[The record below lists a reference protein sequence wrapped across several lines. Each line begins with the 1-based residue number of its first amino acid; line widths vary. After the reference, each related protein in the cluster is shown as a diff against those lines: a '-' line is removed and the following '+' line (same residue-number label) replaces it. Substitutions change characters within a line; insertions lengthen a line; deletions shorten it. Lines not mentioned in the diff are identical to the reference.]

1 MARAKEVALF
11 GDMWSAEEAL
21 AIGLVNRVL
30 PGSEIDAFVDDWARR
45 LADGPPLALSMT
57 KSLLHASSNASM
69 EQAVEDEARCQALN
83 FSSQDTAEAM
93 DAFKEKRAP
102 VFIGR

>member
-1 MARAKEVALF
+1 
-11 GDMWSAEEAL
+11 
-21 AIGLVNRVL
+21 
-30 PGSEIDAFVDDWARR
+30 

-57 KSLLHASSNASM
+57 KSLLHASANASM

-83 FSSQDTAEAM
+83 FSTKDTAEALS
-93 DAFKEKRAP
+93 AFTEKRAP

>member
-1 MARAKEVALF
+1 
-11 GDMWSAEEAL
+11 MWSGPDAL

-30 PGSEIDAFVDDWARR
+30 PVDEIDAFVEDWARK
-45 LADGPPLALSMT
+45 LTAGPPLALSMT
-57 KSLLHASSNASM
+57 KSLLHASSMASM

-83 FSSQDTAEAM
+83 FSSEDTAEAM
-93 DAFKEKRAP
+93 AAFAEKREP